1 MKHRARTCAVSPL
14 AACRARAEAMRRG
27 GDAGFTLIEL
37 IVTMSIMLIIMVIM
51 SAFMVGFQ
59 QQNENVGSTVNGSRQ
74 AQIAGT
80 ALVQYLRA
88 AVQIAGSPPINGTC
102 ATPTTLNTTPLS
114 TNAGTDN
121 LGVVAYAGNP
131 STPASPTATP
141 TLTPIYVTYTPGTR
155 PLPYGTGT
163 LTVQFGYAGGTGCT
177 VRIVKTFYVLAPS
190 APIFTYYAYTSAPYT
205 SPPNTTNVQ
214 GTIAAIPTGSV
225 SACLSSIVAIG
236 IDATFFAGPRAVPTR
251 GYAADVAT
259 TLNTIVY
266 LHNTVAYGVP
276 ATTTTT
282 VVTGT
287 TIASSC

>member
-1 MKHRARTCAVSPL
+1 MKRRARCRAVSSL

-27 GDAGFTLIEL
+27 GDAGFTMIEL
-37 IVTMSIMLIIMVIM
+37 IVTMAIMLVIMGIM

-80 ALVQYLRA
+80 ALIQYLRA

-102 ATPTTLNTTPLS
+102 SSPTTLNTTPVVA
-114 TNAGTDN
+114 NAGTN
-121 LGVVAYAGNP
+121 SLAVVADVG
-131 STPASPTATP
+131 TPTATETP

-163 LTVQFGYAGGTGCT
+163 LSVQFGYAGGTGCT
-177 VRIVKTFYVLAPS
+177 VRVVKTFYILAPS
-190 APIFTYYAYTSAPYT
+190 TPIFTYYGYTSAPYT

-214 GTIAAIPTGSV
+214 GTIAPIPSGSL

-259 TLNTIVY
+259 TLNTTVY

-276 ATTTTT
+276 ATTTST

-287 TIASSC
+287 TLANQC

>member
-1 MKHRARTCAVSPL
+1 MKPGARSRAVSPL
-14 AACRARAEAMRRG
+14 ARSHGRAERIRQG

-37 IVTMSIMLIIMVIM
+37 IVTMAIMLVIMAVM

-59 QQNENVGSTVNGSRQ
+59 QQNENVGATVNGARQ

-80 ALVQYLRA
+80 ALIQYLRA
-88 AVQIAGSPPINGTC
+88 TVQIVGSPPINGTC
-102 ATPTTLNTTPLS
+102 RSPTTLNTTPVLA
-114 TNAGTDN
+114 NAGTN
-121 LGVVAYAGNP
+121 SLGVVADVG
-131 STPASPTATP
+131 TPAAAETP
-141 TLTPIYVTYTPGTR
+141 TLTPVYVTYTPGTR

-163 LTVQFGYAGGTGCT
+163 LSVQFGYNGGTGCT
-177 VRIVKTFYVLAPS
+177 VRVVKTFYMLAPS
-190 APIFTYYAYTSAPYT
+190 TPIFTYYAYTSAPYT
-205 SPPNTTNVQ
+205 SPPNTTNLQ
-214 GTIAAIPTGSV
+214 GTIAPIPSGSL

-236 IDATFFAGPRAVPTR
+236 IDATFFAGPRAVPTH

-266 LHNTVAYGVP
+266 LHNTIAYGLP

-287 TIASSC
+287 TLANQC

>member
-1 MKHRARTCAVSPL
+1 MSPL
-14 AACRARAEAMRRG
+14 AACRARAETMRRG

-37 IVTMSIMLIIMVIM
+37 VVTMAILLVIMAIM

-80 ALVQYLRA
+80 ALIQYLRA
-88 AVQIAGSPPINGTC
+88 AVQIAGSPPLTGSP
-102 ATPTTLNTTPLS
+102 TPTTLNTTPLLA
-114 TNAGTDN
+114 NAGTN
-121 LGVVAYAGNP
+121 QLGIVADVG
-131 STPASPTATP
+131 TPTAAETP

-163 LTVQFGYAGGTGCT
+163 LTVQFGYGST

-190 APIFTYYAYTSAPYT
+190 TPIFTYYAYTSAPYT

-214 GTIAAIPTGSV
+214 GTIAPIPSASL
-225 SACLSSIVAIG
+225 SACLSSIVAVG

-259 TLNTIVY
+259 TLNTVVY
-266 LHNTVAYGVP
+266 LHNTIAYGVP

-287 TIASSC
+287 TLANQC